1 MRAVTAKLKRQAY
14 AEYGITSWEPGD
26 YEVDHLIPLSLGGS
40 NSIRDLWPSSLPW
53 VLVAAMGLALVYV
66 VNQKQPPETQFPR
79 NEVTTLRAQLVAT
92 PPLPQHAVG
101 TQQMTTMPDGSQL
114 LTTSKGYLSDVS
126 QLPLHGAQL
135 GDAWAIGNNFWVLTR
150 EEILRCKVGSILPL
164 RSHQLKFG
172 AHSLLTTSRCAERTW
187 LFRRLSWSSC
197 REIDPFSLCPDHF
210 EAMARSARAGNAAHT
225 VSGRSRPGRLIHA
238 PSAVTPEKISL
249 R

>member
-1 MRAVTAKLKRQAY
+1 VRAVTAKLKRQAY

-135 GDAWAIGNNFWVLTR
+135 GDDWAIGNNFWVLTR
-150 EEILRCKVGSILPL
+150 GGNSQVQGWVDPPVEVSPTEVRRALPVDNVEVRRAHL
-164 RSHQLKFG
+164 VVPKAELVQL
-172 AHSLLTTSRCAERTW
+172 
-187 LFRRLSWSSC
+187 
-197 REIDPFSLCPDHF
+197 P
-210 EAMARSARAGNAAHT
+210 
-225 VSGRSRPGRLIHA
+225 
-238 PSAVTPEKISL
+238 
-249 R
+249 